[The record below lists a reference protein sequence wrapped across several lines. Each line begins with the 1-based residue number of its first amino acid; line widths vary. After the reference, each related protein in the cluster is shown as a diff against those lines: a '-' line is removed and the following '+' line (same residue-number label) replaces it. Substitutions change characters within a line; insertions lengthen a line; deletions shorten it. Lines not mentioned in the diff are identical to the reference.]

1 MIWFNTEKRK
11 KMEFIQHY
19 IPTSKAQ
26 LLQTAMMMSNG
37 DLEKAQEMFD
47 FYNKNLNLPDFDPIP
62 PTFFQQAKD
71 TAGGFM
77 AWIKEN
83 QNELLNGYQFI
94 STLIQNKGILP
105 TIATDAEEA
114 AEPLEDIN

>member
-1 MIWFNTEKRK
+1 MKWFNTKTRK

-26 LLQTAMMMSNG
+26 LIQVAMYMHNG
-37 DLEKAQEMFD
+37 DTQKAQELFD
-47 FYNKNLNLPDFDPIP
+47 FYNKNLNLPDFDPVP
-62 PTFFQQAKD
+62 PTFLQQAKD
-71 TAGGFM
+71 TVGGFF
-77 AWIKEN
+77 AWVKEN
-83 QNELLNGYQFI
+83 QNELVNGCQFI

-105 TIATDAEEA
+105 TIATGAEEA

>member
-37 DLEKAQEMFD
+37 DMEKAQELFD
-47 FYNKNLNLPDFDPIP
+47 FYNKNLNLPDFDPVP
-62 PTFFQQAKD
+62 PTFFQQAKES
-71 TAGGFM
+71 AGGFM
-77 AWIKEN
+77 AFIKEH
-83 QNELLNGYQFI
+83 QDELLNGYQFI